1 MKHPHGGRLL
11 AIPGEGNM
19 LTTTPNLLATRPHVM
34 TTREE
39 ELMRLYEDVWNENN
53 PETADEL
60 VHETY
65 TIHNRE
71 LAAEMEGPELYKAL
85 ASGTREIFPDLEI
98 TIEDMIASGEK
109 VALRWTMTGTHE
121 GSMFGVEPTGRQ
133 VKLTAIEI
141 NHFNE
146 EKLIETWTQ
155 SDQLGLMQQLGIDI
169 GDS

>member
-1 MKHPHGGRLL
+1 
-11 AIPGEGNM
+11 
-19 LTTTPNLLATRPHVM
+19 M

-39 ELMRLYEDVWNENN
+39 ELMRLYEDVWNGNN
-53 PETADEL
+53 PETADKV

-121 GSMFGVEPTGRQ
+121 DSMFDVEPTGRQ
-133 VKLTAIEI
+133 VELTAIEI

>member
-1 MKHPHGGRLL
+1 
-11 AIPGEGNM
+11 
-19 LTTTPNLLATRPHVM
+19 M

-39 ELMRLYEDVWNENN
+39 ELVRLYEDVWNENN

-60 VHETY
+60 VHERY

-109 VALRWTMTGTHE
+109 VALRWRMTGTHE

-133 VKLTAIEI
+133 VELTAIEI